1 MAYTTIDDPSA
12 YFQTALY
19 SSDSSS
25 VTVTNDGNSDL
36 QPDWIWIKVRNG
48 TNNHNTFDTSRG
60 VANRLKPNTNDA
72 EDGSSGVSVSSDG
85 FATGT
90 SLGDINNTGG
100 ANNYVA
106 WQWKANG
113 GTTSSNTDGSIT
125 STVQANTTAGFSIVT
140 YTGNGSTGATVGH
153 GLSNN
158 LALILIKRRVD
169 DGSGNNFNWQVWHK
183 SFTDDHR
190 GAINTTG
197 AIGSP
202 TDLVFDTSAN
212 TTSVFGLGFN
222 NTSNQSSKTYV
233 AYCFAEIQGYSAFGS
248 YTGGGTVLGNNS
260 ADGTFVYTGFSPSW
274 LLVKNNKDGEGWF
287 IFDSKVDDATTG
299 GNAVEQRFQ
308 VNESQAEV
316 RTENAFDFL
325 SNGFKLRTDTGFLNG
340 AGDSFTWW
348 AYAKHPF
355 VSSKGVPTTAR

>member
-12 YFQTALY
+12 HFQTALY

-60 VANRLKPNTNDA
+60 IANRLKPNTTDA
-72 EDGSSGVSVSSDG
+72 EDGSSGVSVNSDG

-106 WQWKANG
+106 WQWSANG

-125 STVQANTTAGFSIVT
+125 STVQANTTAGFSIIT
-140 YTGNGSTGATVGH
+140 YTGNGSSGATVGH

-158 LALILIKRRVD
+158 LATIILKRRVD

-183 SFTDDHR
+183 SITDDHR
-190 GAINTTG
+190 GALNTTG
-197 AIGSP
+197 AFGAP

-212 TTSVFGLGFN
+212 TTSVLGLGFN
-222 NTSNQSSKTYV
+222 NTSNESSKTYV
-233 AYCFAEIQGYSAFGS
+233 AYCFAEKQGYSKFGS
-248 YTGGGTVLGNNS
+248 YTGNGN
-260 ADGTFVYTGFSPSW
+260 ADGPFVYTGFKPAWVMIKHTGASEVWRILDSARDTH
-274 LLVKNNKDGEGWF
+274 NAMEKDLFPNLSNAEG
-287 IFDSKVDDATTG
+287 SGTA
-299 GNAVEQRFQ
+299 RL
-308 VNESQAEV
+308 
-316 RTENAFDFL
+316 DFL
-325 SNGFKLRTDTGFLNG
+325 SNGFKIRDSGNALN
-340 AGDSFTWW
+340 DSGGNLIYW
-348 AYAKHPF
+348 AFAESPF
-355 VSSKGVPTTAR
+355 VSSEGVPTTAR

>member
-1 MAYTTIDDPSA
+1 MAYTTIDDPSV

-60 VANRLKPNTNDA
+60 VANRLKPNTDDA

-113 GTTSSNTDGSIT
+113 GTATATGAESGNNPAYSA
-125 STVQANTTAGFSIVT
+125 QANQTAGFSIITYTGTGAEGDVT
-140 YTGNGSTGATVGH
+140 HGLGGKPDWIITKNRDESSDSNWVTWHKDLVDADADNGGYIYLNTTGQDQATSVFYEGDAISSSVVAFKGGNQNTNKDSIKYVMYCFRSIQGYSKFGQYTGNG
-153 GLSNN
+153 
-158 LALILIKRRVD
+158 D
-169 DGSGNNFNWQVWHK
+169 
-183 SFTDDHR
+183 
-190 GAINTTG
+190 
-197 AIGSP
+197 
-202 TDLVFDTSAN
+202 
-212 TTSVFGLGFN
+212 
-222 NTSNQSSKTYV
+222 
-233 AYCFAEIQGYSAFGS
+233 
-248 YTGGGTVLGNNS
+248 
-260 ADGTFVYTGFSPSW
+260 ADGTFVYTGFKPAWIMTKKTSNTSVW
-274 LLVKNNKDGEGWF
+274 GVLDNKRVGYNVDNNQLYAEQTGVEG
-287 IFDSKVDDATTG
+287 TG
-299 GNAVEQRFQ
+299 DILDIV
-308 VNESQAEV
+308 
-316 RTENAFDFL
+316 
-325 SNGFKLRTDTGFLNG
+325 SNGFKFRNS
-340 AGDSFTWW
+340 DSSYNESGGTFIYM
-348 AYAKHPF
+348 AFAENPF